1 MSALAYTLP
10 TQLTSLLLA
19 ALASAENGRSH
30 QPVRAVSAN
39 PIAAENGGT

>member
-1 MSALAYTLP
+1 MSAFAYTSP
-10 TQLTSLLLA
+10 IQLTSLLHA
-19 ALASAENGRSH
+19 ALAGAENGRSH